1 MFGHKIQLVA
11 LRARH
16 FAVMCVVSLALCGCQ
31 PSEAPPPASSLA
43 GLQPADVETNR
54 EAKKQQQLTQT
65 ANLIRS
71 GRLDD
76 AEKILTSLQIQYPND
91 LSAGTLRVLL
101 LCERN
106 QVQEAVVALDEL
118 ALSHPDNAVRMRVQA
133 AELLFEDG
141 NDLAAIKRF
150 GSLLQQHPDFVDAR
164 RRFAQQLNQ
173 RGFRSEANRQLKI
186 LSNQAPLELAE
197 LRALCFPHH
206 VGVDIAEKP
215 DIHDAQQ
222 VRSLGV
228 LNVAR
233 ALRSQGDI
241 RESLQLLDSRDDLW
255 QQHAAVETLY
265 GWTLADAQQHDRLAR
280 WLGGRREQWESYSEY
295 WLAAGHAVIRQSPD
309 AAAACFAAA
318 IRLEPNSVEAHNAMV
333 QSLQLAGDQEMAEA
347 FRERV
352 RMVQHVQQL
361 VRRMISSKQIDP
373 RDYSEMSAIMQAMG
387 RPLES
392 VLWQELMFTKLAPG
406 SEQLSELAEYKPK
419 LLAQRPDGLD
429 MTRLLCGFTP
439 VKPAV
444 VETFLAS
451 LEQQT
456 LTVPT
461 TSMQRGLSNEMA
473 KAKPAPPVFANVAT
487 DVGLRFAY
495 QNAAPPV
502 ERHFQIFQAY
512 GAGVACLDFD
522 ADGLID
528 LYFGQ
533 AACNPPEGMS
543 ELPNGL
549 FRNRGSQ
556 FENVISASA
565 ADDRHY
571 TTGVTAGDWNQDG
584 FPDLALANL
593 GPNRLL
599 VNQGDGTFRVQN
611 VDPIWDEP
619 EYTTSLAIADVTGDH
634 LPDLVAVNYI
644 DDSDI
649 YRPIRYDANGKPVR
663 LPGPLHFQ
671 PGLDRYFRTTPAGS
685 FQAKTFN
692 SSASESA
699 SSGLGLLVS
708 DIDGDGG
715 IDVFVAN
722 DQRANQLWMH
732 RETTATGEA
741 TATEQQQ
748 WSDVAVA
755 KGVAYGQGGM
765 PMACMGIA
773 AADFDG
779 NLLTDLHI
787 TNFENQWSNLLM
799 QNASG
804 VFSDLVV
811 SYGLDSLTRTRLGFG
826 TQAIDYDNNSIW
838 DLVVGNGHIEDFS
851 ERGIDFEMRS
861 QLLVRSG
868 SQFREA
874 TVDGDDDYWQ
884 SGHLSRGMARCD
896 WNRDGRVDVVVT
908 DLKKNVALLENR
920 TDSTSHFLQLE
931 LVGSRSERD
940 AIGAKVT
947 IRCND
952 QTWAATVQTGDGYL
966 SRNENV
972 LCFGL
977 GDYQQ
982 VDAVEI
988 TWPSGESQTFEQL
1001 SGDCRLLIIEGEDSV
1016 WKRG

>member
-1 MFGHKIQLVA
+1 MLGEKRQPDE
-11 LRARH
+11 LRWRH
-16 FAVMCVVSLALCGCQ
+16 FVGVLVFLLAFCGCQ
-31 PSEAPPPASSLA
+31 PSENTPLASSTTDS
-43 GLQPADVETNR
+43 QPVNVELER
-54 EAKKQQQLTQT
+54 ETMKQQLTQV
-65 ANLIRS
+65 ANLIHN

-76 AEKILTSLQIQYPND
+76 AEKILTAVQIQSPND
-91 LSAGTLRVLL
+91 LYAGTLRVLL
-101 LCERN
+101 LCEQN
-106 QVQEAVVALDEL
+106 QVQEAVYALDEL
-118 ALSHPDNAVRMRVQA
+118 ALSHPDNAALLRVQA

-141 NDLAAIKRF
+141 NDLAAIQRF
-150 GSLLQQHPDFVDAR
+150 DSLLQQHSDFVEAR

-265 GWTLADAQQHDRLAR
+265 GWTLAESQQQDRLAR
-280 WLGGRREQWESYSEY
+280 WLGGRSEQWELYSEY

-333 QSLQLAGDQEMAEA
+333 QSLQLAGDQERAEA

-361 VRRMISSKQIDP
+361 VRRMINSKQIDP

-406 SEQLSELAEYKPK
+406 SEQLNELAEYKPK
-419 LLAQRPDGLD
+419 LLAQRPGGLD

-439 VKPAV
+439 VNSAV
-444 VETFLAS
+444 VETVLAS
-451 LEQQT
+451 LEQQS

-461 TSMQRGLSNEMA
+461 TSMQRGLSNAMA
-473 KAKPAPPVFANVAT
+473 KAKPAPPVFANVAS

-512 GAGVACLDFD
+512 GSGVACLDFD

-533 AACNPPEGMS
+533 AACNPPEGTS

-549 FRNRGSQ
+549 FRNRGAQ

-611 VDPIWDEP
+611 VAPMWDEP
-619 EYTTSLAIADVTGDH
+619 EYTTSLAIADVSGDH

-644 DDSDI
+644 DDSEI
-649 YRPIRYDANGKPVR
+649 YRPIEYDAKGKPIR

-671 PGLDRYFRTTPAGS
+671 PGLDRYFETTPVGG
-685 FQAKTFN
+685 FQAKTFG
-692 SSASESA
+692 SSASETA

-732 RETTATGEA
+732 RETAATSET
-741 TATEQQQ
+741 TATEQQ

-779 NLLTDLHI
+779 NLLMDLHI

-811 SYGLDSLTRTRLGFG
+811 AYGLDALTRNRLGFG
-826 TQAIDYDNNSIW
+826 TQAIDYDNNSTW
-838 DLVVGNGHIEDFS
+838 DLVTGNGHIEDFS
-851 ERGIDFEMRS
+851 ERGVDFEMRS
-861 QLLVRSG
+861 QLFVRSG

-884 SGHLSRGMARCD
+884 TGHLSRGMARCD
-896 WNRDGRVDVVVT
+896 WNRDGLVDVVVT
-908 DLKKNVALLENR
+908 DLKQNVALLENR
-920 TDSTSHFLQLE
+920 TGSTGHFLQLE
-931 LVGSRSERD
+931 LTGTRSERD

-977 GDYQQ
+977 GDHQQ

-988 TWPSGESQTFEQL
+988 VWPSGQTQSFEQL
-1001 SGDCRLLIIEGEDSV
+1001 TVDCRLLIIENEAAL
-1016 WKRG
+1016 WKRW

>member
-1 MFGHKIQLVA
+1 MFGHKKQLVA

-16 FAVMCVVSLALCGCQ
+16 FVVMCVFSLALCGCQ
-31 PSEAPPPASSLA
+31 PSEGPPPASSPA
-43 GLQPADVETNR
+43 ELQPADAETNR
-54 EAKKQQQLTQT
+54 EAKKQQQLAQT
-65 ANLIRS
+65 ANLIRN

-76 AEKILTSLQIQYPND
+76 AEKILNPLQIQYPND

-106 QVQEAVVALDEL
+106 QVQEAVVALNEL
-118 ALSHPDNAVRMRVQA
+118 ALSHPDNAVLLRVQA
-133 AELLFEDG
+133 AELLFENG
-141 NDLAAIKRF
+141 SDLAAIQRF
-150 GSLLQQHPDFVDAR
+150 DALLQQHPDFVDAR

-173 RGFRSEANRQLKI
+173 RGFRSEANRQLRL

-197 LRALCFPHH
+197 LRALCFPHR

-222 VRSLGV
+222 LRSLGV
-228 LNVAR
+228 LNAAR
-233 ALRSQGDI
+233 ALRSQGEI
-241 RESLQLLDSRDDLW
+241 RECLQLLDSRDELW

-265 GWTLADAQQHDRLAR
+265 GWTLADSQQQDRLDR
-280 WLGGRREQWESYSEY
+280 WLGGRSEQWESYSEY
-295 WLAAGHAVIRQSPD
+295 WLAAGHAAIRESPD
-309 AAAACFAAA
+309 AAAACFATA

-361 VRRMISSKQIDP
+361 IRRMINSKQIDP

-406 SEQLSELAEYKPK
+406 SDQLRELAEYKPK

-429 MTRLLCGFTP
+429 MTRLLCGFAP
-439 VKPAV
+439 VNPAV

-461 TSMQRGLSNEMA
+461 TSMQRGLDNA
-473 KAKPAPPVFANVAT
+473 IVKAKPAPPVFANVAS

-502 ERHFQIFQAY
+502 ARHFQIFQAY
-512 GAGVACLDFD
+512 GSGVACLDFD

-533 AACNPPEGMS
+533 AACNPPEGTS

-549 FRNRGSQ
+549 FRNRGAK

-599 VNQGDGTFRVQN
+599 VNQGDGTFRVQD

-649 YRPIRYDANGKPVR
+649 YRPIEYDATGKPIR

-671 PGLDRYFRTTPAGS
+671 PGLDRYFETAPAGS
-685 FQAKTFN
+685 FKAKTFGN
-692 SSASESA
+692 SASETA

-732 RETTATGEA
+732 RETAATGES
-741 TATEQQQ
+741 TATKQQQ

-779 NLLTDLHI
+779 NLLMDLHI

-811 SYGLDSLTRTRLGFG
+811 PYGLDALTRNMLGFG
-826 TQAIDYDNNSIW
+826 TQAIDYDNNSTW
-838 DLVVGNGHIEDFS
+838 DLVTGNGHIEDFS

-884 SGHLSRGMARCD
+884 TGHLSRGMARCD

-1001 SGDCRLLIIEGEDSV
+1001 SVDSRFLIIEDEDSV
-1016 WKRG
+1016 WKRW